1 MRNIFEDFLASMPV
15 SKDIIMKYK
24 DKIPSE
30 LMNIWK
36 QYGFGSFMSGYLRI
50 INPDEYR
57 DVLDET
63 YARAA
68 IALPVLSTAM
78 GDIIVW
84 EENRYLRII
93 QYRYGIFT
101 GISAGFDFFWE
112 DVANGELNSL
122 FDIKTYICASNR
134 LGIPNCDECF
144 GYVPLLG
151 IGGGETIENLQKVDM
166 KTHLQIIT
174 QFMGKVGECE

>member
-1 MRNIFEDFLASMPV
+1 M
-15 SKDIIMKYK
+15 
-24 DKIPSE
+24 
-30 LMNIWK
+30 
-36 QYGFGSFMSGYLRI
+36 
-50 INPDEYR
+50 
-57 DVLDET
+57 
-63 YARAA
+63 
-68 IALPVLSTAM
+68 
-78 GDIIVW
+78 
-84 EENRYLRII
+84 RII